1 MESEKAEVK
10 QRDFLADLR
19 NSYSSVLIAA
29 EYWRKRKYRVTLQ
42 PNEECPPDGDWKDF
56 VDDCDLTLSVPIE
69 VKQSS
74 KAWCGAFD
82 YPFAQ
87 VRVMAKHAWD
97 SKDPKPHLIM
107 IMDAEAQAAVIVPGS
122 SFPTWIE
129 RYQTDSR
136 DGRSQWVYD
145 CSKRKCEWVTL

>member
-1 MESEKAEVK
+1 MDTEKEEVK

-19 NSYSSVLIAA
+19 NSYSSLLIAA

-42 PNEECPPDGDWKDF
+42 PNEECPPDGDWKDY
-56 VDDCDLTLSVPIE
+56 VDECDLTLSIPIE

-97 SKDPKPHLIM
+97 SKDPKPHLVM

-129 RYQTDSR
+129 RHQTDSR

>member
-1 MESEKAEVK
+1 MGSETKEVAP
-10 QRDFLADLR
+10 RDFLSDLR
-19 NSYSSVLIAA
+19 GSYSSVLIAA
-29 EYWRKRKYRVTLQ
+29 EYFRKLKYRVTLQ
-42 PNEECPPDGDWKDF
+42 PNSECPPDGNWKDY
-56 VDDCDLTLSVPIE
+56 VDDCDLTLSIPIE

-74 KAWCGAFD
+74 KPWRGESD

-97 SKDPKPHLIM
+97 GKDPKPHLVM
-107 IMDAEAQAAVIVPGS
+107 IMDSEAQAAVIIPGD

-129 RYQTDSR
+129 RHQTDGR
-136 DGRSQWVYD
+136 DGRNQWVYG